1 MSFTTNKESWQ
12 TSIKLYIVYTV
23 INSSKNYLKHFNNA
37 KNQMQGTVR
46 KEIYNKQ
53 QIHQLFNIP
62 KQNLIQNSLIRT
74 PLKAKVNY
82 IIISN
87 ITNIVEQIKNRQLH
101 F

>member
-53 QIHQLFNIP
+53 QIHQI
-62 KQNLIQNSLIRT
+62 
-74 PLKAKVNY
+74 
-82 IIISN
+82 
-87 ITNIVEQIKNRQLH
+87 
-101 F
+101 